1 MVLSMTGY
9 GKGTAPAGG
18 GKMTVEVRTLNH
30 RFLEFSIRVPRALNG
45 YEREIEKSV
54 RRRLNRGHVYVTVSF
69 DRGFESNTLVLNRQ
83 LLRRTWREI
92 AEFARREKIP
102 GGVDL
107 GALLAL
113 PDMFHPEID
122 TIAPGRLSKA
132 LGEALDAALDRC
144 VAMRR
149 REGKTLIAD
158 MRRYIGE
165 IGKIA
170 ARIEKRAPK
179 ALAAAQKRSRE
190 RIESL
195 LDRPGMT
202 EERWAVE
209 AAIIAE
215 KTDFSEEIVRL
226 KSHLDQFAA
235 IMKAG
240 GEVSKRL
247 TFLLQEI
254 HRESTTMGNKATDA
268 AIISDCIAVKERVE
282 KIREQVQNLE

>member
-9 GKGTAPAGG
+9 GKGTATLGG

-30 RFLEFSIRVPRALNG
+30 RFLEFSIRLPRALNG
-45 YEREIEKSV
+45 YEREIEKAA

-69 DRGFESNTLVLNRQ
+69 DRGYESNALVLNRQ

-92 AEFARREKIP
+92 ADFARREKIP
-102 GGVDL
+102 GGVDI

-122 TIAPGRLSKA
+122 TISPGRLGKA
-132 LGEALDAALDRC
+132 LGEALEEALDRC
-144 VAMRR
+144 VAMRA
-149 REGKTLIAD
+149 REGKTLMAD
-158 MRRYIGE
+158 MKGYLGE
-165 IGKIA
+165 IGRIA
-170 ARIEKRAPK
+170 ARIGKRAPK
-179 ALAAAQKRSRE
+179 SLQEAQRRSRE
-190 RIESL
+190 RIEGL

-215 KTDFSEEIVRL
+215 RTDFSEEIVRL
-226 KSHLDQFAA
+226 GSHLEQFAS

-254 HRESTTMGNKATDA
+254 HREATTMGNKATDA
-268 AIISDCIAVKERVE
+268 AIIRDCIAVKERVE